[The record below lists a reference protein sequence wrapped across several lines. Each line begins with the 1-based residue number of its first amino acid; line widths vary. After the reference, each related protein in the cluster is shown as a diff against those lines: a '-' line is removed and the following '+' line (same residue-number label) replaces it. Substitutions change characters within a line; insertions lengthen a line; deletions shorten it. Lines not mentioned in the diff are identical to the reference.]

1 MVDKSNWDAFWTGTS
16 PEAEI
21 RMRDFYGGRQWILKH
36 TPRFGRV
43 VEAGCG
49 LGRYV
54 LYLSRLGIDVDGID
68 FHDGSVERAGK
79 WAADH
84 GFDCQFRVGDVLNL
98 PHESDSVSGY
108 LSFGVVEHFQ
118 EGPQR
123 AIREAH
129 RVLRPGGV
137 AIITTPS
144 VSLSLA
150 YLRASA
156 GVKGLIKRVAGLPR
170 KRTEF
175 FQHWYTPARLA
186 SFVEDSG
193 LKVVLSG
200 GGDLLYSA
208 WEMGLRPRDNWF
220 FRVLG
225 RCEDTFLSRFG
236 AQSFT
241 VSVKEGRLM
250 FCFLCG
256 EKKVG
261 RERLGRF
268 YVPVC
273 PDCEGSPL
281 ARHYERT
288 GRPRFHSAWEY
299 ETAVLARTGRDCHY
313 CGRGFLTDE
322 VFEDYGFSVPVCEE
336 CLRKPEVNLELSN
349 RYLKPLWREHP

>member
-1 MVDKSNWDAFWTGTS
+1 MVDESNWDAFWAGTC

-36 TPRFGRV
+36 TPRFGKV
-43 VEAGCG
+43 LEAGCG

-54 LYLSRLGIDVDGID
+54 LYLSRLGIDVDGLD
-68 FHDGSVERAGK
+68 FHSESVERAGK
-79 WAADH
+79 WASGH
-84 GFDCQFRVGDVLNL
+84 GIHARFRVGDVLNL
-98 PHESDSVSGY
+98 PYESDSVSGY

-118 EGPQR
+118 EGPQT
-123 AIREAH
+123 ALREAH

-144 VSLSLA
+144 VSYSLA
-150 YLRASA
+150 YLRAVAAAKRLVKRAA
-156 GVKGLIKRVAGLPR
+156 GMPGKKP
-170 KRTEF
+170 EF

-186 SFVEDSG
+186 SFVEASG
-193 LKVVLSG
+193 LKVVLFG

-208 WEMGLRPRDNWF
+208 WELGLRPRDSWL
-220 FRVLG
+220 FRLLAG
-225 RCEDTFLSRFG
+225 CEDGFLSRFG

-241 VSVKEGRLM
+241 VSVKEGPVM

-256 EKKVG
+256 EKKVE

-273 PDCEGSPL
+273 RDCEGSPL
-281 ARHYERT
+281 ARHYREAK
-288 GRPRFHSAWEY
+288 RPRFHGAWEY
-299 ETAVLARTGRDCHY
+299 GTELLPKSQRTCRY

-322 VFEDYGFSVPVCEE
+322 VFEDYGFSVPVCGE
-336 CLRKPEVNLELSN
+336 CLRRPEVNLSLSN
-349 RYLKPLWREHP
+349 ECLRPLWRQHP